1 MGKHCDLGHIL
12 NPDAYQ
18 SINDM
23 EKPKVLTGKA
33 VFMLEVEFKHFNKT
47 YLLEPGTYR
56 LHIII
61 VGQNALPESKIV
73 EISFTGDWYEDQDK
87 MFRDG
92 VRINI
97 LN

>member
-1 MGKHCDLGHIL
+1 MGHIL

-18 SINDM
+18 YINDT
-23 EKPKVLTGKA
+23 EKPKAITRKA
-33 VFMLEVEFKHFNKT
+33 VFMLDVEFKHFNKS
-47 YLLEPGTYR
+47 YILEPGTYK

-73 EISFTGDWYEDQDK
+73 EISFTGNWYEDQEK

-92 VRINI
+92 VRLNI

>member
-1 MGKHCDLGHIL
+1 
-12 NPDAYQ
+12 
-18 SINDM
+18 M
-23 EKPKVLTGKA
+23 ERPNVTTGKTA
-33 VFMLEVEFKHFNKT
+33 FMLDVEFKHYNKS

-73 EISFTGDWYEDQDK
+73 EISFTGDWYENQEE

-97 LN
+97 LS